1 MKAKLPPAGRAAEV
15 VNDSVILTPVLC
27 ATRSAVAIIK
37 DTADE
42 AMTGVGAVGAMP
54 PEGAP
59 ADSRLSA
66 DVFTVIPVVLPAVA
80 APIAKPLRTMVR
92 VVAGPTSIP
101 PMVMMIFVG
110 EGKDDVANRPFTGPD
125 AVAKGVPCGTKK
137 SEG

>member
-15 VNDSVILTPVLC
+15 VNDSVILTPVLS

-42 AMTGVGAVGAMP
+42 AKTGVGGTPIP
-54 PEGAP
+54 PEGTPTDGAV
-59 ADSRLSA
+59 STS
-66 DVFTVIPVVLPAVA
+66 VCTVIPVALPAVA

-92 VVAGPTSIP
+92 DVAGPTSIP

>member
-37 DTADE
+37 DTADG
-42 AMTGVGAVGAMP
+42 AKTGVGAPMTPEETPNDGAV
-54 PEGAP
+54 
-59 ADSRLSA
+59 STS
-66 DVFTVIPVVLPAVA
+66 VCTVIPVVLPAVA